1 MIGRVL
7 PRGQNVR
14 GVLHY
19 LYGKGKRNQHVSPHL
34 VAGWIHPA
42 DLEPSRRAD
51 GKRSFSRLTDLLELP
66 VRYGRKVPGKF
77 VYHVAVRCAPGD
89 PELGDGA
96 WNAIAAEIM
105 HRLGLSERGREDQGV
120 CWVAVHHG
128 DNHIHIIATLA
139 RQDRRPAWP
148 QNDYYRLGEAL
159 RDIERA
165 YGLRVLTRADR
176 TAPKALTRPEM
187 EQAARTGREPDR
199 AVLYRHVRTVASAAR
214 TEEEFL
220 TALGTRGVLVRLRHS
235 TVRPDEVTGFAVAL
249 DRGPGRRPVWYS
261 GGKLAADLTLLKLR
275 RRWSGPRLSGWGMAG
290 QTARAVLAREA
301 LRAARAARAEP
312 EFFAL
317 LERAGLT
324 VRLRTAPGRPGRPVA
339 VTGWSATL
347 PCLADRSGR
356 PVWFGGGTL
365 DPALRL
371 GELRARWR
379 AGQPGTGPGPGYFTG
394 AARSEVYE
402 HAARAAAIAAR
413 ELAAG
418 RGRRADIAWAAADML
433 TAAAEATGNPEMARA
448 AEAFTRAARAAWGR
462 VPAPGPAGS
471 MLRTAAYLIASSR
484 RTSRPQPAR
493 AVRVML
499 TALAGLARALAEL
512 RAAQAR
518 RLQAAA
524 AAAAADGLADV
535 AASIDYGETVP
546 QLAATTF
553 PHQPRA
559 WRPAPAA
566 GAKTHSRPRPPETG
580 RGISP

>member
-7 PRGQNVR
+7 PRGGNVR

-19 LYGKGKRNQHVSPHL
+19 LYGKSKQNQHVNPRL

-42 DLEPSRRAD
+42 DLEPPRRAD
-51 GKRSFSRLTDLLELP
+51 GKRNFSRLTALLELP
-66 VRYGRKVPGKF
+66 ALGKVPAKF

-96 WNAIAAEIM
+96 WNTIAAEIM

-159 RDIERA
+159 RDIEHA
-165 YGLRVLTRADR
+165 YGLRVLARADR

-199 AVLYRHVRTVASAAR
+199 AVLYRHVRAAAAAAR
-214 TEEEFL
+214 TEEEFF
-220 TALGTRGVLVRLRHS
+220 AAIEARGVLARLRHS
-235 TVRPDEVTGFAVAL
+235 AVRPDEVTGYAVAL
-249 DRGPGRRPVWYS
+249 DRGPGRRTIWYS
-261 GGKLAADLTLLKLR
+261 GGKLAADLTLPKLR
-275 RRWSGPRLSGWGMAG
+275 CRWSGPRLSGRGMAA
-290 QTARAVLAREA
+290 QTARTVLAREA
-301 LRAARAARAEP
+301 LRAARAARAES
-312 EFFAL
+312 EFFSL
-317 LERAGLT
+317 MERAGLA
-324 VRLRTAPGRPGRPVA
+324 VRLRTAPGQPNRPAA
-339 VTGWSATL
+339 VGWSATL
-347 PCLADRSGR
+347 PGLADRSGR

-371 GELRARWR
+371 GQLRARWR
-379 AGQPGTGPGPGYFTG
+379 AGQPGAGPGPGYFTG
-394 AARSEVYE
+394 AARAEVYE
-402 HAARAAAIAAR
+402 HAARTAVLAAR

-418 RGRRADIAWAAADML
+418 RPGRADTAWAAADVL
-433 TAAAEATGNPEMARA
+433 TAAAEATGNPELARA

-462 VPAPGPAGS
+462 IPAPGPAGS
-471 MLRTAAYLIASSR
+471 MLRTAAYLIASCMC
-484 RTSRPQPAR
+484 TSRPQPAR

-499 TALAGLARALAEL
+499 TALAGLARTLAEL

-524 AAAAADGLADV
+524 ASAAAARLADV

-546 QLAATTF
+546 QLAAIAF
-553 PHQPRA
+553 PRPPRVR
-559 WRPAPAA
+559 RPAPAA
-566 GAKTHSRPRPPETG
+566 GPAARSKPPRPPVPG
-580 RGISP
+580 RGVSR

>member
-7 PRGQNVR
+7 PRGGNVR
-14 GVLHY
+14 GVLQY
-19 LYGKGKRNQHVSPHL
+19 LYGKSKQNQHVNPRL

-42 DLEPSRRAD
+42 DLEPPRRAD
-51 GKRSFSRLTDLLELP
+51 GKRNFSRLTALLELP
-66 VRYGRKVPGKF
+66 ALGKVPGKF

-96 WNAIAAEIM
+96 WNAIATEIM
-105 HRLGLSERGREDQGV
+105 HRLGLSERGREDKGV

-165 YGLRVLTRADR
+165 YGLRVLARADR
-176 TAPKALTRPEM
+176 TAAKALTRPEM

-199 AVLYRHVRTVASAAR
+199 AVLYRHVRAVAAAAR

-220 TALGTRGVLVRLRHS
+220 AALHTRGVLVWLRHS
-235 TVRPDEVTGFAVAL
+235 AVRPDEITGYAVAL
-249 DRGPGRRPVWYS
+249 DRDPGRRPVWYS
-261 GGKLAADLTLLKLR
+261 GGKLAADLTLPKLR
-275 RRWSGPRLSGWGMAG
+275 RRWSGGRLSGRGMAG
-290 QTARAVLAREA
+290 QTARTVLAREA

-317 LERAGLT
+317 LERAGLA
-324 VRLRTAPGRPGRPVA
+324 VRLRAAPGRPA
-339 VTGWSATL
+339 VVVGWSATL
-347 PCLADRSGR
+347 PGLADRAGR

-365 DPALRL
+365 DPALQL
-371 GELRARWR
+371 GKLRARWR
-379 AGQPGTGPGPGYFTG
+379 AGQPGVVPGPGYFTG
-394 AARSEVYE
+394 AGRAEVHE
-402 HAARAAAIAAR
+402 HAARAATLAAR

-418 RGRRADIAWAAADML
+418 RSGRADTAWAAADVL
-433 TAAAEATGNPEMARA
+433 TAAAEATGNPELARA
-448 AEAFTRAARAAWGR
+448 AEAFTRAARTAWGR
-462 VPAPGPAGS
+462 VPAPSPAGS
-471 MLRTAAYLIASSR
+471 MLRTAAYLIASCR

-499 TALAGLARALAEL
+499 TALAGLARTLAEL

-518 RLQAAA
+518 RLQAYAA
-524 AAAAADGLADV
+524 AAAAARLADV
-535 AASIDYGETVP
+535 AASIDYGDTVP
-546 QLAATTF
+546 QLAAIAF
-553 PHQPRA
+553 P
-559 WRPAPAA
+559 RPARVRRPTPAA
-566 GAKTHSRPRPPETG
+566 GPAARSRPPRPPVPG
-580 RGISP
+580 RGVSR